1 MSCII
6 LLAICLK
13 FSYSSKIYLEVIQ
26 FSSSYSCL
34 TVLHTVTQA
43 TYKLCSFG
51 RLISPSRPQSL
62 QKPKDSHDTRQCAV
76 VQLLGHVQ
84 LFCDPKNCSPPGSS
98 VHGILQARILE
109 WVAVCSSRGS
119 SWPRDQILFC
129 LLHWQAGSLP
139 LAPPGKP
146 LYPV

>member
-98 VHGILQARILE
+98 VHGIFPGKNTGLGCHFLLPGIFLTLGANLH
-109 WVAVCSSRGS
+109 
-119 SWPRDQILFC
+119 
-129 LLHWQAGSLP
+129 LLHWQMDSLP
-139 LAPPGKP
+139 LSHQGRP
-146 LYPV
+146 LDSV